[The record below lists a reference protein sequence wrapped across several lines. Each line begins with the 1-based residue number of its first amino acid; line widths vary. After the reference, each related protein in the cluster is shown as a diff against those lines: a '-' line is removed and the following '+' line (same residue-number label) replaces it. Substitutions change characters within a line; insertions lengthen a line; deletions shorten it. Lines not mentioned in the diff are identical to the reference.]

1 MENKE
6 KNQPR
11 ISNQDENV
19 KEKKELSKTNINQN
33 SPKIMDKNSIIH
45 IINYTKSYVHQYVK
59 NKNDL
64 ENFLNALKG
73 ANFDI
78 NTLIEIIKEA
88 DFEE

>member
-1 MENKE
+1 
-6 KNQPR
+6 
-11 ISNQDENV
+11 
-19 KEKKELSKTNINQN
+19 
-33 SPKIMDKNSIIH
+33 MDKNSIND
-45 IINYTKSYVHQYVK
+45 IINYIKKYVRRYVK

>member
-33 SPKIMDKNSIIH
+33 SPKIMDKNSIID
-45 IINYTKSYVHQYVK
+45 IINYTKKYVRRYVK

-73 ANFDI
+73 VNFDI

>member
-1 MENKE
+1 
-6 KNQPR
+6 
-11 ISNQDENV
+11 
-19 KEKKELSKTNINQN
+19 
-33 SPKIMDKNSIIH
+33 MDQNSIID
-45 IINYTKSYVHQYVK
+45 IINYTKKYVRRYVK

-73 ANFDI
+73 VNFDI